1 MDENQIGPN
10 MDTTPVQRYV
20 RDGGYPSGK
29 AVPCNWKVLGSNP
42 SGVNLQD
49 YRQDQGH
56 HGNFFLVFFGFFWF
70 FFVLTLSSLLGIPEN
85 ARFLPTCGPPRRQG
99 LGIQF

>member
-1 MDENQIGPN
+1 MKTKLDQIWIPP
-10 MDTTPVQRYV
+10 TPVQRYV
-20 RDGGYPSGK
+20 RDGRYPSGK
-29 AVPCNWKVLGSNP
+29 AVPCNWKSLGSNP

-56 HGNFFLVFFGFFWF
+56 HGDFFFGFFLGVF
-70 FFVLTLSSLLGIPEN
+70 FLTLSSLLGIPEN
-85 ARFLPTCGPPRRQG
+85 ARFLPTCGPPGRQG